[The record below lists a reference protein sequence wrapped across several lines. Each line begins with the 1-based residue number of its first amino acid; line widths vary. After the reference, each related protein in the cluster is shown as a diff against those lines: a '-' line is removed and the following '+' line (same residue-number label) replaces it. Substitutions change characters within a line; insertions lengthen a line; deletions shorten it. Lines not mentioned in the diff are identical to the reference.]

1 MRVTQISICNVYGD
15 RNLFCYVFGL
25 THTRLTLIKAT
36 KAVAAM
42 QRLFCWRKLA
52 SCEGKVTR
60 NEFRDVSCRRRF
72 NAEKRVIR
80 YQSSEVRLRI

>member
-1 MRVTQISICNVYGD
+1 
-15 RNLFCYVFGL
+15 
-25 THTRLTLIKAT
+25 
-36 KAVAAM
+36 M

-80 YQSSEVRLRI
+80 YQSSEVRLRIQVSEGAS